1 MFYACYAL
9 YSVGLFLVFIF
20 CKIFLHN
27 MAASKQI
34 LLFLCFMCRQN
45 QNDVWFLHN
54 TDSTPIFIFLM
65 INISV
70 LDVNI
75 IIVLGIYSYIVHNKS
90 L

>member
-1 MFYACYAL
+1 
-9 YSVGLFLVFIF
+9 
-20 CKIFLHN
+20 

-45 QNDVWFLHN
+45 QNYVWFLHN